1 MGILD
6 NLRQR
11 LNPERPKAL
20 EPGLY
25 SYTAPPS
32 HPFNYRLHLRVEPG
46 GEAILVV
53 NASTVLHLNQTA
65 AEYAYHFVSLTPP
78 ETVAESIAHRYR
90 VSQKRAAED
99 YAAFAE
105 KITTLIETPDLD
117 PVTYLDLERHRPYTE
132 ALSAPYRLD
141 CALTY
146 RQPKGAPKEAAPHKR
161 VDKELTTDEWKA
173 VLDKA
178 WDAGVPHA
186 IFTGGEPTLRKDLV
200 ELLQHCEDKGM
211 VTGLITD
218 GLKLGDTKYLKSLL
232 DAGLDHVMIVLQP
245 RKKQTWESLASFGYW
260 RDVLD
265 DDIFVAAHLTLT
277 QRNAKDANALLDR
290 LAESG
295 VSAVSLSENDPAL
308 TETLKAARD
317 HADFIDLPQVWDLPV
332 PYSDLNPVRLE
343 LENPPV
349 EVEFAEQTPSST
361 ARRAVESGAGKA
373 WLYVE
378 PDGDVLPG
386 QGQANKVLGNLVNDD
401 WEKVWGK
408 AS

>member
-1 MGILD
+1 MAMLD
-6 NLRQR
+6 NLRKR
-11 LNPERPKAL
+11 LNPERPRVL

-78 ETVAESIAHRYR
+78 EDVAETIAQRYR
-90 VSQKRAAED
+90 VSKGQAAKD

-105 KITTLIETPDLD
+105 KISTLIETPDLD
-117 PVTYLDLERHRPYTE
+117 PVTYLDLERHRPYSE

-146 RQPKGAPKEAAPHKR
+146 KQPEGARVDAAPHKR
-161 VDKELTTDEWKA
+161 VEKELNTADWKQ

-178 WDAGVPHA
+178 WEAGVPHA

-218 GLKLGDTKYLKSLL
+218 GLKLGDTTYLKSLL
-232 DAGLDHVMIVLQP
+232 DAGLDHVMIVLRP
-245 RKKQTWESLASFGYW
+245 SRKQTWESLASFSYW
-260 RDVLD
+260 REVLD

-277 QRNAKDANALLDR
+277 EKNAQGANALLDR

-308 TETLKAARD
+308 TETLQAARD

-332 PYSDLNPVRLE
+332 PYSELNPVALE
-343 LENPPV
+343 LDATRGSHPE
-349 EVEFAEQTPSST
+349 
-361 ARRAVESGAGKA
+361 GGGKA

-378 PDGDVLPG
+378 PDGDVLSG
-386 QGQANKVLGNLVNDD
+386 QGQADKVLGNLVKDE
-401 WEKVWGK
+401 WEQVWGK
-408 AS
+408 ASE